1 MKIKELLVLLL
12 LLTPAV
18 LGLLHPGFFGAS
30 DDLHIAW
37 LQQMEKTISLGQ
49 IPPRYVPDLSYGF
62 GYPLFNF
69 VFPLPFYLGEIFRL
83 VGFSFTYSIKALFV
97 VSLLGSG
104 VAMFLLAKKLSNS
117 LTGIAAAV
125 LYVYT
130 PYRSNDVYNRGALGE
145 SLAFIFMP
153 LIIYAFVGLSQ
164 SKGFREMW
172 RWVAIGGLSI
182 SGLILTH
189 NIVSYMFLPL
199 VFILGIFLFRKSL
212 MRLLLVFL
220 TGLLG
225 SMYFWFPALVDSKLM
240 HYETVF
246 NFIDH
251 FPTIRQLLTPYWGYG
266 ASVAGSYDTMSFF
279 MGEVNILV
287 IVLSFGFFL
296 FSYKRLVARE
306 RLWWWWNMLI
316 IGVSMVMMNYRSS
329 YLWDHLPLIAYF
341 QFPWRFLT
349 VVTFATALLVV
360 FISKF
365 RFSRIIALL
374 IIFLSIG
381 LNYSRFEPHDYLLR
395 NDDYFLG
402 RYIPVPDPSELYKSL
417 GEEYLRLPSTTKIRP
432 LMLYPRIFPQNESI
446 KVTELDSLTSIIT
459 TDSGIPM
466 QLNYNKYNFPGWR
479 GTIDGKLLP
488 LTSGPPFGQIQFF
501 VPSGT
506 HTIRISF
513 GETPLKVFFDIV
525 SFGVMTGSLWYL
537 VVEQRRR
544 RKQVVLPN

>member
-199 VFILGIFLFRKSL
+199 VFIVGIFLFRKSL

>member
-1 MKIKELLVLLL
+1 
-12 LLTPAV
+12 
-18 LGLLHPGFFGAS
+18 
-30 DDLHIAW
+30 
-37 LQQMEKTISLGQ
+37 
-49 IPPRYVPDLSYGF
+49 
-62 GYPLFNF
+62 
-69 VFPLPFYLGEIFRL
+69 
-83 VGFSFTYSIKALFV
+83 
-97 VSLLGSG
+97 
-104 VAMFLLAKKLSNS
+104 
-117 LTGIAAAV
+117 
-125 LYVYT
+125 
-130 PYRSNDVYNRGALGE
+130 
-145 SLAFIFMP
+145 
-153 LIIYAFVGLSQ
+153 
-164 SKGFREMW
+164 
-172 RWVAIGGLSI
+172 
-182 SGLILTH
+182 
-189 NIVSYMFLPL
+189 
-199 VFILGIFLFRKSL
+199 
-212 MRLLLVFL
+212 
-220 TGLLG
+220 
-225 SMYFWFPALVDSKLM
+225 
-240 HYETVF
+240 
-246 NFIDH
+246 
-251 FPTIRQLLTPYWGYG
+251 
-266 ASVAGSYDTMSFF
+266 
-279 MGEVNILV
+279 
-287 IVLSFGFFL
+287 
-296 FSYKRLVARE
+296 
-306 RLWWWWNMLI
+306 MLI

>member
-130 PYRSNDVYNRGALGE
+130 PDRSNDVYNRGALGE

>member
-1 MKIKELLVLLL
+1 
-12 LLTPAV
+12 
-18 LGLLHPGFFGAS
+18 
-30 DDLHIAW
+30 
-37 LQQMEKTISLGQ
+37 
-49 IPPRYVPDLSYGF
+49 
-62 GYPLFNF
+62 
-69 VFPLPFYLGEIFRL
+69 
-83 VGFSFTYSIKALFV
+83 
-97 VSLLGSG
+97 
-104 VAMFLLAKKLSNS
+104 
-117 LTGIAAAV
+117 
-125 LYVYT
+125 
-130 PYRSNDVYNRGALGE
+130 
-145 SLAFIFMP
+145 MP

>member
-18 LGLLHPGFFGAS
+18 RGLLQPGFFGAS